1 MSEMLLDCRG
11 LTVRFGGVLALNAL
25 DLTVHRGEIL
35 GLIGPNGSGK
45 TTFFNAISGVYR
57 STAGSLQFNGEAITR
72 LSSQALCRRGLART
86 FQRSR
91 LCLSLS
97 VFDNVVLGAHRRIN
111 SGILHNMFFRRA
123 FAKELQGYVDKCAE
137 LLAIFNPQLASRLFD
152 PAIALGMIDR
162 RRVEICRALI
172 GEPKLLLLDEPSAGM
187 THEETSQLMSELLDV
202 RRRFEGLTIVII
214 EHEMGVIERVTDRC
228 VVLNYGRKI
237 CEGRFLDVAADPVVR
252 EAYLGRARGSAA

>member
-1 MSEMLLDCRG
+1 M
-11 LTVRFGGVLALNAL
+11 RFGGVLALNAL

-45 TTFFNAISGVYR
+45 TTFFNVISGVYR
-57 STAGSLQFNGEAITR
+57 STAGSLQFSGEAMTR
-72 LSSQALCRRGLART
+72 LSPQALCRRGLART

-111 SGILHNMFFRRA
+111 SGVLHNMLFRRA
-123 FAKELQGYVDKCAE
+123 FAEELQGYVDKCAK
-137 LLAIFNPQLASRLFD
+137 LLAIFNPHLASRLFD

-237 CEGRFLDVAADPVVR
+237 CEGRFIDVAADPVVR
-252 EAYLGRARGSAA
+252 EAYLGRAYGSAA

>member
-1 MSEMLLDCRG
+1 MLLDCCG

-57 STAGSLQFNGEAITR
+57 STAGSLHFNGEAITR
-72 LSSQALCRRGLART
+72 LSPQALCRRGLART

-123 FAKELQGYVDKCAE
+123 FAEELQGYVGKCAE
-137 LLAIFNPQLASRLFD
+137 LLAIFNPHLASRLFD

-202 RRRFEGLTIVII
+202 RRRFEGLTIIII

-237 CEGRFLDVAADPVVR
+237 CEGRFIDVAADPVVR
-252 EAYLGRARGSAA
+252 EAYLGRAYGSAA